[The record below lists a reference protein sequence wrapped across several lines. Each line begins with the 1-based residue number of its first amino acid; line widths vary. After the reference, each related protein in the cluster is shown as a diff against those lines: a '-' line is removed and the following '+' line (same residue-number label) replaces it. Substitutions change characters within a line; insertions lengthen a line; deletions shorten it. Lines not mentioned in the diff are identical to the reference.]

1 MEWPCRYGA
10 RLAEHASNN
19 KAGETLRGV
28 WVMLASA
35 GQVAWGGAMAYIGG
49 MTVRPIPILMALAAT
64 LVPTAGSAAARDI
77 GVLPQGRYQC
87 ALPGDA
93 QGRAYVPVP
102 DLSFRITSASRY
114 VHKSGK
120 GIYLLEGDTLVFT
133 RGPLKD
139 MRLRRVSG
147 GLLQQ
152 VKSDGTLGRVRCNR
166 ATR

>member
-19 KAGETLRGV
+19 KAGESPRAV
-28 WVMLASA
+28 SA
-35 GQVAWGGAMAYIGG
+35 ILTSAAPVAWGGAMTYIER
-49 MTVRPIPILMALAAT
+49 MTVRPIPFLMALAAT
-64 LVPTAGSAAARDI
+64 LVPIGGSVAARDI

-114 VHKSGK
+114 VHISGK

-139 MRLRRVSG
+139 MRLRRVPG
-147 GLLQQ
+147 GLLRQ
-152 VKSDGTLGRVRCNR
+152 VKSDGTLGRVRCNHV
-166 ATR
+166 TR